1 MNTVLSDFVRGPIF
15 KSIMETQYG
24 NVYKPAPRIDIPTG
38 GIVQY
43 GGVSAPTSWL
53 FCDGAAVERST
64 YADLFAALGGLSSP
78 YGMGNNIS
86 TFNVPDLRGRVPMGA
101 GTGAGGGLSSTGRP
115 TLGQGLTPRA
125 LGAYDGDERLH
136 AHLHPITD
144 VNHNHTIID
153 PGHEHR
159 SGTTINGDWVGLP
172 TGYGEGGWAT
182 GDNPPYNNN
191 ISHIYASSN
200 TTGITNQQSLS
211 GITTTTNNSQG
222 GLRGNVQPSVVLN
235 YLIRT

>member
-1 MNTVLSDFVRGPIF
+1 MGGTADQEMNTVLSDFVRGPIF

-78 YGMGNNIS
+78 YGLGNNVS

-115 TLGQGLTPRA
+115 TGGQGLTARA
-125 LGAYDGDERLH
+125 LGAYDGDERLQ
-136 AHLHPITD
+136 AHTHSVTG
-144 VNHNHTIID
+144 NTGGQSQTHT
-153 PGHEHR
+153 H
-159 SGTTINGDWVGLP
+159 TV
-172 TGYGEGGWAT
+172 
-182 GDNPPYNNN
+182 
-191 ISHIYASSN
+191 
-200 TTGITNQQSLS
+200 
-211 GITTTTNNSQG
+211 
-222 GLRGNVQPSVVLN
+222 PSVVAFALVGNVIGNTGFLTNQTYTPTTSANNRDHTHAISLTSGAHSQSQGATANLSPSLVVN

>member
-78 YGMGNNIS
+78 YGLGNNVS

-115 TLGQGLTPRA
+115 IGGQGLTPRA

-136 AHLHPITD
+136 AHTHTDSGHTHPYDLYYSNT
-144 VNHNHTIID
+144 
-153 PGHEHR
+153 
-159 SGTTINGDWVGLP
+159 GTTGGSTGIPGTGSSPNAYFP
-172 TGYGEGGWAT
+172 T
-182 GDNPPYNNN
+182 
-191 ISHIYASSN
+191 
-200 TTGITNQQSLS
+200 TTGSSTANLS
-211 GITTTTNNSQG
+211 TTGLGVSQ
-222 GLRGNVQPSVVLN
+222 NVQPSLAVN